1 MAVYF
6 KFKSAK
12 DFDSVSIDGHFISVA
27 NLKDKIVEQKKLGR
41 GSDYDLVI
49 SNAQTNEGVHFCLRS
64 RDRLGHAAQSL
75 SFCWSSSGF
84 SAYVPKQYPAYTAD
98 MYHEKQFL
106 LPALRR
112 SSVFFSTCSVISV
125 VHGFILFSHR

>member
-12 DFDSVSIDGHFISVA
+12 DFDSVSIDGHFISVT

-49 SNAQTNEGVHFCLRS
+49 SNAQTNEGLHFCLRS
-64 RDRLGHAAQSL
+64 RLRLGHSAEPLLFYSCT
-75 SFCWSSSGF
+75 FGF
-84 SAYVPKQYPAYTAD
+84 SAIVPRHHRAYAANMYP
-98 MYHEKQFL
+98 EKRL
-106 LPALRR
+106 
-112 SSVFFSTCSVISV
+112 
-125 VHGFILFSHR
+125 